1 MKLLAIGIAIMIV
14 SGTAA
19 VFIQTV
25 GNKKSPSMP
34 IRVACVG
41 DSITNGTEY
50 PNDLWVL
57 LGANYTVGN
66 FGVGGASVSLDSGK
80 PYMNEPAFQDAKEFQ
95 PNIVIIMLGANDAQP
110 DLHRFNA
117 TFVNDYLRLVG
128 EFQALTSKPKIWIVK
143 PPPIF
148 NNGTGLSTEYFIL
161 NVIPSVEQVANE
173 ANLPIIDV
181 YSALVNHSDYF
192 SDGVHPDKDGSKLIA
207 NEVYKAIISK

>member
-1 MKLLAIGIAIMIV
+1 
-14 SGTAA
+14 
-19 VFIQTV
+19 
-25 GNKKSPSMP
+25 MP

-41 DSITNGTEY
+41 DSITEGTEY
-50 PNDLWVL
+50 PNDLWRL

-66 FGVGGASVSLDSGK
+66 FGVGGASVSLDAPT
-80 PYMNEPAFQDAKEFQ
+80 PYMREAAFQDAKKFQ

-110 DLHRFNA
+110 DLHRFNT

-128 EFQALTSKPKIWIVK
+128 EFQALASKPKIWIVK

-161 NVIPSVEQVANE
+161 NVIPSVEQVAYKT
-173 ANLPIIDV
+173 NLPIIDV

-192 SDGVHPDKDGSKLIA
+192 RDGVHPNSEGSKLIA
-207 NEVYKAIISK
+207 NEIYKAIISK